1 MNQICLI
8 SAGLAFCATPALS
21 VADVLDGN
29 RYSADIERD
38 YKSEISAY
46 AAYLAAVV
54 NDDAVIIDVR
64 SIEEYV
70 GGHPEGAY
78 SIPFPHVTNRQRDE
92 TKPFEYIPQDPTAFV
107 AAVDALG
114 LAKDTQII
122 TMCRT
127 GFRSVLAGNLLAAAG
142 YTNVQNMWEGFKGR
156 LKQNLGGTIE
166 DIRGKGE
173 IDGEKFTF
181 KGASVDVLGDD
192 LDLDG
197 VNGVDGS
204 DPYSLDL
211 DGWANFAGLPV
222 DFDLDDDLISLEYE
236 YIYDA
241 YEPLGGER

>member
-1 MNQICLI
+1 MKRIYLI
-8 SAGLAFCATPALS
+8 SAMLAFCATPALS
-21 VADVLDGN
+21 VADGLDGN
-29 RYSADIERD
+29 RYSADLQRD
-38 YKSEISAY
+38 YNSEISAS
-46 AAYLAAVV
+46 AAYLAAMS
-54 NDDAVIIDVR
+54 DGAVIIDVR

-78 SIPFPHVTNRQRDE
+78 SIPFPHVTNRQRDDS
-92 TKPFEYIPQDPTAFV
+92 KPFAYIPQDPDAFV
-107 AAVDALG
+107 AAVNALG
-114 LAKDTQII
+114 LDKNAQII

-127 GFRSVLAGNLLAAAG
+127 GFRSVLAGNLLAADG

-156 LKQNLGGTIE
+156 LKQNIGITIE

-181 KGASVDVLGDD
+181 KGASVDVLGED

-197 VNGVDGS
+197 DGEVTGS

-222 DFDLDDDLISLEYE
+222 NFDLDDDLISMEYD
-236 YIYDA
+236 YIYET